1 MYTGNGF
8 RGQGKVVVYTGT
20 KRPSSAGG
28 LLTEALTL
36 EVICSLRSPSVRIS
50 KLVQIGQIGQIGQ
63 KYIYLTFLTYLT
75 YFLIMI
81 FDLSS

>member
-1 MYTGNGF
+1 VYTGNGF

-36 EVICSLRSPSVRIS
+36 EVICSLRSPSVRFS
-50 KLVQIGQIGQIGQ
+50 KLVQIGQIGQIGH
-63 KYIYLTFLTYLT
+63 KYIYLTYLTYLT
-75 YFLIMI
+75 YF
-81 FDLSS
+81 

>member
-28 LLTEALTL
+28 LLTEALPL
-36 EVICSLRSPSVRIS
+36 EVICSLRSPSVRVMFV
-50 KLVQIGQIGQIGQ
+50 LVVIVRALGAQ
-63 KYIYLTFLTYLT
+63 LC
-75 YFLIMI
+75 
-81 FDLSS
+81 